1 MSGMSGMIFFI
12 LGNFTLTF
20 FVVGLAVSA
29 AVLATKPKPLS
40 APVVVEALFK
50 WFLFFSIGVAYVYN
64 AAFHVIGHE
73 MAAKLIGW
81 PDSPF
86 QIEVGFA
93 SLGMGLV
100 GLLAPWRSFDMR
112 LAAILAPTC
121 FLWGAAGAHI
131 HSMIATHN
139 FAPGNAGVIFWSDLL
154 VPVIGLAFLWL
165 QRRFEIAGRSV
176 APYPWLR
183 PGPQQGSRMP
193 S

>member
-1 MSGMSGMIFFI
+1 MEGLIFFV
-12 LGNFTLTF
+12 LSNFTLTL
-20 FVVGLAVSA
+20 FVVGLVVSGV
-29 AVLATKPKPLS
+29 VLATKPKPLS
-40 APVVVEALFK
+40 APVVAEALFK
-50 WFLFFSIGVAYVYN
+50 WFLFFSIGVSYVYN
-64 AAFHVIGHE
+64 AAFHVFAHE

-121 FLWGAAGAHI
+121 FLWGAAGAHT

-176 APYPWLR
+176 APFPWLR
-183 PGPQQGSRMP
+183 TGRHPESRVP